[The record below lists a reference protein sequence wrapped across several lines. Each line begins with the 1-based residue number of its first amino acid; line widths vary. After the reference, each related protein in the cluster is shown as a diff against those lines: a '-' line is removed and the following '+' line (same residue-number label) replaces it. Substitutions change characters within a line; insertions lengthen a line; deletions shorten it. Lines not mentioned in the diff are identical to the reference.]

1 MNPSSQHT
9 HVKAMILA
17 AGLGTRLKPLTDVK
31 PKALLE
37 INGTTLLE
45 MAVAHLVQAGVKEI
59 IVNVHHFADQVID
72 FLKQKENFGVD
83 ITVFD
88 ESGQLLDTG
97 GGLKKAADF
106 FGDGRPFIVRN
117 VDLVSDLDFSK
128 MMGFHLMHS
137 PLATLAVRNRETS
150 RYFLFD
156 DSDQLAGW
164 TNTKTGETLQS
175 RESRGVIRKLAFSG
189 IQIIDPKIFPLITE
203 EGKFSLTGLY
213 LRLAKNEKIICYEDN
228 FSKWKDIGKSIHDLD
243 DE

>member
-1 MNPSSQHT
+1 MNQSSQHP
-9 HVKAMILA
+9 HIKAMILA

-45 MAVAHLVQAGVKEI
+45 MAVAHLVHAGVKEI
-59 IVNVHHFADQVID
+59 IVNVHHFAGQVID
-72 FLKQKENFGVD
+72 FLEKKKNFGVD
-83 ITVFD
+83 ITISD
-88 ESGQLLDTG
+88 ESGHLLDTG
-97 GGLKKAADF
+97 GGLKKARNF
-106 FGDGRPFIVRN
+106 FRDGRPFIVRN

-156 DSDQLAGW
+156 DSDHLAGW
-164 TNTKTGETLQS
+164 TNSKTGETIQS
-175 RESRGVIRKLAFSG
+175 RESHGNLRKLAFSG
-189 IQIIDPKIFPLITE
+189 IQIIDPKIFPLIVE
-203 EGKFSLTGLY
+203 EGKFSLTGLDV
-213 LRLAKNEKIICYEDN
+213 RLAKTEKIICYKDDV
-228 FSKWKDIGKSIHDLD
+228 SKWKDIGKSVHDLN